1 MGDQAFRR
9 GDSKEAR
16 AHYEQAVKIDGRLGE
31 DVYVKLGDIALED
44 SQNDEASTF
53 WRRALELNP
62 HNDELQE
69 KLEQL
74 GAQADG

>member
-9 GDSKEAR
+9 GDSKGAR
-16 AHYEQAVKIDGRLGE
+16 AHYEQAVKIDSRLGE
-31 DVYVKLGDIALED
+31 DVYIKLGDIALED
-44 SQNDEASTF
+44 SQHDEASTF